1 MIIKKVKNL
10 FFQFSFS
17 KSRKLLTSNFK
28 KSLILYNLFL
38 NFLSIRN
45 VNNVIEML
53 KIIIGTLLNPNKI
66 KIREIKPSIRLANK
80 NDEKINTKNISPFS
94 FFIWL
99 GNKNTNEE
107 VRKSWKIKGQKNKIV
122 VKERIKF
129 R

>member
-10 FFQFSFS
+10 FFKFSFS
-17 KSRKLLTSNFK
+17 KLRKLIASNFK
-28 KSLILYNLFL
+28 KSLILHNLFL

-80 NDEKINTKNISPFS
+80 NDEKINAKKISPFS
-94 FFIWL
+94 FFTWL

-107 VRKSWKIKGQKNKIV
+107 VRRKIYEIIINFKNL
-122 VKERIKF
+122 
-129 R
+129 